1 MRRHLWIAAL
11 LFGVIAPGARANTI
25 TLTTPLVSTTS
36 GGPVDASAAFTI
48 GAGAITITL
57 TNLEANPTSIAQL
70 ISGLDFTLS
79 TGATTGTLASSS
91 GQQITVNGGGT
102 FVLGSTVATG
112 WGLNGNVSGGLQ
124 LDALGFI
131 GPKGLI
137 LGPPGGSTYSNA
149 NGSIAGNG
157 PHNPFLNQTATFV
170 VDVTGVTASTSITG
184 ATFLFGTTA
193 GANIVKAPE
202 PSTISLLLIGFGF
215 LVVMRK
221 RIVPSFQ

>member
-1 MRRHLWIAAL
+1 
-11 LFGVIAPGARANTI
+11 
-25 TLTTPLVSTTS
+25 
-36 GGPVDASAAFTI
+36 
-48 GAGAITITL
+48 
-57 TNLEANPTSIAQL
+57 L

-79 TGATTGTLASSS
+79 TGAATGTLASSS

-102 FVLGSTVATG
+102 FVFGSTVATG

-137 LGPPGGSTYSNA
+137 IGPPGGSTYRNA

-170 VDVTGVTASTSITG
+170 VNVTGVTASTSITG
-184 ATFLFGTTA
+184 ATFLFGTTP
-193 GANIVKAPE
+193 GANLVNAPE
-202 PSTISLLLIGFGF
+202 PSTISLFLIGLGF
-215 LVVMRK
+215 LVVKRK